1 MKKSSRNIGI
11 FYFTLA
17 VIVTT
22 VTFCSALNDALA
34 GEYHNAGGR
43 GEYDNDETL
52 ACAQCHTM
60 HGSQGGSAVP
70 NLMYDGGADLN
81 EKLLRASSVMDL
93 CLTCHEANSLGMSS
107 PTPPDVFNND
117 NSVYVPSG
125 GDYANR
131 GVVNEPNRHSIGL
144 DFDDISLAT
153 TGPPGHDPVAAGAGP
168 WSDVTDFRGTTFN
181 CIFCHAQHGNKNY
194 RNLRYNPGV
203 PSDDYD
209 GSPTAVNVSYAM
221 YDLDNLVNWANCSD
235 GGTFANGCDVYNDE
249 QHDTPSAN
257 RVKYDRDSVT
267 FGRRTD
273 GTGETYNRMSEW
285 CSLCHTEFFGDSGS
299 ANNGGGGTSG
309 DAVVGPGDNNAAGN
323 AWVRHPV
330 GDIYIG
336 QGTNN
341 HNDTTTLNASG
352 IRYADDTY
360 PSAVSA
366 DDQPFCLSCHYAH
379 GGGNPNTGTAN
390 ATSDHSNL
398 VRIDTSNVLNLLST
412 HDPAT
417 GLMRNTCNACH
428 NQ

>member
-1 MKKSSRNIGI
+1 MRNSLRNNDI
-11 FYFTLA
+11 FYFTVA

-22 VTFCSALNDALA
+22 ITFCGVFTDALA

-43 GEYDNDETL
+43 GEFDGDETL
-52 ACAQCHTM
+52 ACAQCHIM
-60 HGSQGGSAVP
+60 HGTQGGGGVP
-70 NLMYDGGADLN
+70 NMLYGGDADLN
-81 EKLLRASSVMDL
+81 VKLLRAASVMDL
-93 CLTCHEANSLGMSS
+93 CLTCHEANALGMSS

-144 DFDDISLAT
+144 DFDDVSLAI
-153 TGPPGHDPVAAGAGP
+153 TGPPGHDPAAPGGP
-168 WSDVTDFRGTTFN
+168 WSDVTTSRGNTFN
-181 CIFCHAQHGNKNY
+181 CIYCHNQHGNKNY

-221 YDLDNLVNWANCSD
+221 YDLDVASMWTNCSD
-235 GGTFANGCDVYNDE
+235 GGTVANGCDVYNDE
-249 QHDTPSAN
+249 DRSNPALN
-257 RVKYDRDSVT
+257 RIKFDRPSVT
-267 FGRRTD
+267 FGRKNTI
-273 GTGETYNRMSEW
+273 EWNRMSEW
-285 CSLCHTEFFGDSGS
+285 CGKCHSNFFGE
-299 ANNGGGGTSG
+299 SG
-309 DAVVGPGDNNAAGN
+309 DATVSMGGAGPDGAVGPGDDNASGN

-341 HNDTTTLNASG
+341 HNDNTLLNASG
-352 IRYADDTY
+352 VRYADDTY
-360 PSAVSA
+360 PSSVSA

-379 GGGNPNTGTAN
+379 GGGNPNTGTAD
-390 ATSDHSNL
+390 ATADHSNL
-398 VRIDTSNVLNLLST
+398 VRVDTSNVLNLLST
-412 HDPAT
+412 HDPST